1 MAKIKEIQLITKL
14 LNEISKI
21 KGIENVELINIPDD
35 VEADLGLRIKLKNN
49 YDWIDVNHK
58 ISDILWALFEK
69 TGEYITVY
77 REFDNQI
84 KTVKKSWL

>member
-21 KGIENVELINIPDD
+21 KGIENIELINIPDD

>member
-21 KGIENVELINIPDD
+21 KGIENIELINIPDD

-84 KTVKKSWL
+84 KTVKKS